1 MKILLIEDDDRIASL
16 IGLYLQKEHYKVS
29 VASDGKEGLKLFQQI
44 KPDFVVLDLMLPK
57 LDGWSVLKAIRQVD
71 NTPVIL
77 LTAKSDDIDKILG
90 LETGADD
97 YITKPFNPRE
107 LISRIRAIIRR
118 TTTFESKKIKINN
131 LIIDQD
137 KMEVIQNNTKLH
149 FSALEFKLLFF
160 MASHPGQVFS
170 RSRLLDEIY
179 TDHDVLVEER
189 TIDVHIKNIRKKLGD
204 SSKNPVYIESVFSVG
219 YRFVE
224 PCNGTFS

>member
-224 PCNGTFS
+224 P